1 MRRRPQV
8 SARWRR
14 REMTRGEM
22 TAWVA
27 VPAVMWA
34 VRRRV
39 GPAALRFYDSIRGRP
54 CPR

>member
-14 REMTRGEM
+14 REM